1 MHISEGVL
9 SPEVLTA
16 GAVLACCGIAMG
28 LRSLNDKRLVTTG
41 LMSAAFFVGS
51 LIHVPLGPGNVH
63 LLLVGLIGMLLGW
76 AAFPA
81 ICVALILQAVLFQ
94 FGGITVLGVNT
105 ITMALPA
112 VCCHYVFRRYLLDTR
127 PAKRKISAFLCGSVS
142 VAGSCLLTALALALT
157 NDAFL
162 LSAKLLLLAHIPV
175 MIIEGFLSVFLISFL
190 QKVRPDIL
198 NLSAGTL
205 RQNVPFQAAILHKT
219 VLSVC

>member
-16 GAVLACCGIAMG
+16 GAVLACAGIAIG
-28 LRSLNDKRLVTTG
+28 LRTLNNKRLVTTG

-105 ITMALPA
+105 VTMALPA
-112 VCCHYVFRRYLLDTR
+112 VCCHYAFRRYLCGNNV
-127 PAKRKISAFLCGSVS
+127 AKSRIAAFLCGSVS

-157 NDAFL
+157 SEAFL
-162 LSAKLLLLAHIPV
+162 PSAKLLLLAHIPV
-175 MIIEGFLSVFLISFL
+175 IIIEGCLSVFLIGFL
-190 QKVRPDIL
+190 GRVRPDIL
-198 NLSAGTL
+198 NLTAGT
-205 RQNVPFQAAILHKT
+205 N
-219 VLSVC
+219 

>member
-16 GAVLACCGIAMG
+16 GAVLACAGIAMG
-28 LRSLNDKRLVTTG
+28 LRTLKDKRLVTTG

-51 LIHVPLGPGNVH
+51 LIHVPVGPGNVH

-105 ITMALPA
+105 VTMALPA
-112 VCCHYVFRRYLLDTR
+112 VCCHYAFRRYLCGTNVARSRL
-127 PAKRKISAFLCGSVS
+127 AAFLCGSVS

-157 NDAFL
+157 SEAFL
-162 LSAKLLLLAHIPV
+162 PSATLLLLAHIPV
-175 MIIEGFLSVFLISFL
+175 IIIEGCLSVFLIGFL
-190 QKVRPDIL
+190 QRVRPDIL
-198 NLSAGTL
+198 NLSAET
-205 RQNVPFQAAILHKT
+205 N
-219 VLSVC
+219 

>member
-16 GAVLACCGIAMG
+16 GAVLACAGIAMG
-28 LRSLNDKRLVTTG
+28 LRTLKDKRLVTTG

-51 LIHVPLGPGNVH
+51 LIHVPVGPGNVH

-105 ITMALPA
+105 VTMALPA
-112 VCCHYVFRRYLLDTR
+112 VCCHYAFRRYLCSSSKFQSR
-127 PAKRKISAFLCGSVS
+127 IAAFLCGSVS

-157 NDAFL
+157 SEAFL
-162 LSAKLLLLAHIPV
+162 PSATLLLLAHIPV
-175 MIIEGFLSVFLISFL
+175 IIIEGCLSVFLIGFL
-190 QKVRPDIL
+190 QRVRPDIL
-198 NLSAGTL
+198 NLSAET
-205 RQNVPFQAAILHKT
+205 N
-219 VLSVC
+219 